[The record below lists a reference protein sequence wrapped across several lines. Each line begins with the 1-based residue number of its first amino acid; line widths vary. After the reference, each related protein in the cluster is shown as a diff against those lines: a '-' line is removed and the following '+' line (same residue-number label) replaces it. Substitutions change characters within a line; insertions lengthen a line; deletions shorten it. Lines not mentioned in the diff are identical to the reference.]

1 MPNFHQAKIL
11 PYNVPELFHLVLD
24 VKSYPEFLPWC
35 RAARIIS
42 ESENQIIAELVIQLK
57 AFSDNYQS
65 RIIYSNDLSKQ
76 RYSIEVEAISGPF
89 KYLKNLWQ
97 FSQEDTGS
105 KIEFFIDFKMKFAI
119 VDKLVNIFFTDATEK
134 MVDAFEKRADTML
147 TKINLANYS

>member
-1 MPNFHQAKIL
+1 MQKWETTL
-11 PYNVPELFHLVLD
+11 LFFCLD
-24 VKSYPEFLPWC
+24 
-35 RAARIIS
+35 
-42 ESENQIIAELVIQLK
+42 
-57 AFSDNYQS
+57 FSVQY
-65 RIIYSNDLSKQ
+65 

-147 TKINLANYS
+147 TKINLTNYS

>member
-1 MPNFHQAKIL
+1 MPNFHQVKIL
-11 PYNVPELFHLVLD
+11 PYNAQELHYLVLD

-35 RAARIIS
+35 KAARIIS

-57 AFSDNYQS
+57 GFTDKYQS
-65 RIIYSNDLSKQ
+65 KIIYSNDLKKQ
-76 RYSIEVEAISGPF
+76 SYSIEVEAVSGPF

-97 FSQEDTGS
+97 FSKEDAGS

-119 VDKLVNIFFTDATEK
+119 VDKLVSIFFTDATEK